1 MKKLILFILITPLIS
16 FSQEKEMNGTLYKN
30 GPYVEA
36 VRTLMNAYK
45 SNNVKDVRN
54 AYEKISTE
62 NIVFRD
68 ALNNL
73 DEANPFGKNMDLEEE
88 MDNMQKIFNAYDVVS
103 IRELGYPDHL
113 SYKEANDLVI
123 SWWLFTWKNKDSGN
137 LGSIHLMVGHFFN
150 PNGKMI
156 GETYYLNPEKFPE

>member
-1 MKKLILFILITPLIS
+1 MLNKTKTNLMKKLILFILITPLIS

-62 NIVFRD
+62 NIVF
-68 ALNNL
+68 
-73 DEANPFGKNMDLEEE
+73 
-88 MDNMQKIFNAYDVVS
+88 
-103 IRELGYPDHL
+103 
-113 SYKEANDLVI
+113 
-123 SWWLFTWKNKDSGN
+123 
-137 LGSIHLMVGHFFN
+137 
-150 PNGKMI
+150 
-156 GETYYLNPEKFPE
+156 